1 MDPAAAGTNQL
12 KIMLRTLNA
21 WRDRPENRGGSTGAT
36 RRLHLHFW
44 HAPMEILGSDRVEK
58 VRFERTAPGEDG
70 SVSGT
75 GAFVEYPITAVY
87 RAVGYF
93 GSPIVD
99 VPFDDRR
106 GVVPNDGGRV
116 DGTPGV
122 YATGWIKRGPVGLIG
137 HTKSDATETIAN
149 LLEDA
154 DAGRLADPTE
164 TADILDLFAE
174 REVEVTTWDGWL
186 ELDAHERALG
196 AAHEHTRERVK
207 VVPREEQVEIS
218 RSGALAR

>member
-1 MDPAAAGTNQL
+1 M
-12 KIMLRTLNA
+12 R
-21 WRDRPENRGGSTGAT
+21 
-36 RRLHLHFW
+36 
-44 HAPMEILGSDRVEK
+44 
-58 VRFERTAPGEDG
+58 
-70 SVSGT
+70 GT
-75 GAFVEYPITAVY
+75 GTFVEYPITGVY

-93 GSPIVD
+93 GSPIVG
-99 VPFDDRR
+99 VPFDERR
-106 GVVPNDGGRV
+106 GVIPNEGGRV
-116 DGTPGV
+116 DGVTGL

-149 LLEDA
+149 LVADL
-154 DAGRLADPTE
+154 DAGLLAEPVE
-164 TADILDLFAE
+164 TADIVELLAA

-218 RSGALAR
+218 RSGVLSHDGALTR